1 MIYRAKCLGIGAYQ
15 QIVSK
20 EKSPKSQ
27 ILKIKRHRI
36 SASFTVRVV
45 FQVLGTKLELFSTK
59 LKFFGTKSIFF
70 GTVLKFFGTKLN
82 FFDTKLKFFGCTYE
96 PP

>member
-1 MIYRAKCLGIGAYQ
+1 MIYRAKCLGIGAYR

-20 EKSPKSQ
+20 EKSPKPQ
-27 ILKIKRHRI
+27 ILKIKRHRV
-36 SASFTVRVV
+36 SASFTVRVL

-70 GTVLKFFGTKLN
+70 WHCIEIFW
-82 FFDTKLKFFGCTYE
+82 D
-96 PP
+96 